1 MQEESKTEYK
11 IHTVTWNHD
20 SHGLFDYE
28 SSNTSKVSF
37 EQNFGFFYRDLNH
50 KITLTSTY
58 ENDNEKKKYLVSLND
73 QKGKPI
79 LYKRILKDLTI
90 NNETLESLQ
99 EQIWY
104 VIKKKTYKTQ
114 KYTSNYIYEL
124 KKNDIIKLGRIKFIV
139 KDMNI
144 VGKEILKSNET
155 FIPFEINKLSRITEE
170 ENCRICYSNDNSNE
184 NNPMISICKCKGSM
198 NLHLECLKLWLKS
211 KLEIKE
217 MNNKPGVSYIIN
229 KFNCE
234 LCHEPY
240 QITIKN
246 NNKNYNLID
255 YNIPEGQNYIILQS
269 LNSIKEN
276 NYPLSIHVLM
286 FIENESS
293 FILGRGHESDIRITD
308 ISVSRSHARI
318 FMKEDKFFMEDLGSK
333 FGTLVL
339 AKEPVYLEF
348 GLIFQIGRSIF
359 YFSNDND
366 NIYQGD
372 NYFEKIKKSF
382 LNLGEEN

>member
-37 EQNFGFFYRDLNH
+37 EQNFGFFYRDINH

-104 VIKKKTYKTQ
+104 VIKQKTYKTQ

-144 VGKEILKSNET
+144 VGKEILK
-155 FIPFEINKLSRITEE
+155 
-170 ENCRICYSNDNSNE
+170 
-184 NNPMISICKCKGSM
+184 
-198 NLHLECLKLWLKS
+198 
-211 KLEIKE
+211 
-217 MNNKPGVSYIIN
+217 
-229 KFNCE
+229 
-234 LCHEPY
+234 
-240 QITIKN
+240 
-246 NNKNYNLID
+246 
-255 YNIPEGQNYIILQS
+255 
-269 LNSIKEN
+269 
-276 NYPLSIHVLM
+276 
-286 FIENESS
+286 
-293 FILGRGHESDIRITD
+293 
-308 ISVSRSHARI
+308 
-318 FMKEDKFFMEDLGSK
+318 
-333 FGTLVL
+333 
-339 AKEPVYLEF
+339 
-348 GLIFQIGRSIF
+348 
-359 YFSNDND
+359 
-366 NIYQGD
+366 
-372 NYFEKIKKSF
+372 
-382 LNLGEEN
+382 